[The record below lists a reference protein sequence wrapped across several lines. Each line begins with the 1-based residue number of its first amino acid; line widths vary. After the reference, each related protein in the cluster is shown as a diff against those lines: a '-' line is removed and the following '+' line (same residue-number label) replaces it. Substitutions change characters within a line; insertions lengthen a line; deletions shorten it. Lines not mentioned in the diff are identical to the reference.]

1 MLRTHRLRTLDVAVF
16 GPFKNAYKVDFNDWM
31 MSNSGKTISFY
42 YLDHLAG
49 KAYFFSFAPEN
60 ITKAFELPGIYPLNQ
75 LQ

>member
-1 MLRTHRLRTLDVAVF
+1 
-16 GPFKNAYKVDFNDWM
+16 M

-75 LQ
+75 LQLNTDDFASSNVTKNTEF